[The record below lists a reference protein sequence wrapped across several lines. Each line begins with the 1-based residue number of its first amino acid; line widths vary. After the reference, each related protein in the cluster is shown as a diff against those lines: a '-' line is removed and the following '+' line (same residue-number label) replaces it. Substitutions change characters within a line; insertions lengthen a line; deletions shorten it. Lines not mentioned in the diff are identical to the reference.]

1 MNKTYILCTKSPKRF
16 KYADNFDG
24 PFSFVLVWSW
34 WSSSPS
40 VLEVCCLRDLRVL
53 SVLLLVVDTAEDSAE
68 EGEVAEEEDGEVC
81 E

>member
-1 MNKTYILCTKSPKRF
+1 MHKTYILCTKSPKRF

-24 PFSFVLVWSW
+24 PFSFAWVWSW
-34 WSSSPS
+34 CSSSPS

-53 SVLLLVVDTAEDSAE
+53 LVLLLVVETLEDSAE
-68 EGEVAEEEDGEVC
+68 GVEEEEEVC